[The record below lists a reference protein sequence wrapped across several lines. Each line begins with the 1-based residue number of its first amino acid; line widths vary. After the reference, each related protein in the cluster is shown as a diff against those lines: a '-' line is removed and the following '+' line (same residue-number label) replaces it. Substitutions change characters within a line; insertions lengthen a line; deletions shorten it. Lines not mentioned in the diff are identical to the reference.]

1 MAFSDR
7 PPRHIFW
14 VRGFLRSKWGK
25 TVPAREGGGMR
36 EGVGA
41 WKGRV
46 HFPPSLS
53 PS

>member
-7 PPRHIFW
+7 IPRHIFW

-25 TVPAREGGGMR
+25 TVPAREGVGERGA
-36 EGVGA
+36 GV
-41 WKGRV
+41 WKGWM
-46 HFPPSLS
+46 HFPPSLG